1 MLIALEKI
9 GEEVSF
15 LNLCDNSIGKL
26 TDVVGL
32 QNTIGFE
39 ELQNLKKRMS
49 SRVETSAVQF
59 LICLQKLKR

>member
-39 ELQNLKKRMS
+39 ELQN
-49 SRVETSAVQF
+49 
-59 LICLQKLKR
+59 